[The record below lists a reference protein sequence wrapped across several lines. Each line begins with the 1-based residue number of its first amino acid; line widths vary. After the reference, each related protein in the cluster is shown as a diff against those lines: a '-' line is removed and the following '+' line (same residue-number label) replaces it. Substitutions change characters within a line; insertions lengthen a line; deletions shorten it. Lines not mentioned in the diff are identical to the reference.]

1 MTTVT
6 QLYRHPLKSHGREEL
21 DHKAPS
27 TGQSMPWNQTWA
39 VAHGSARL
47 DGNEWAHCA
56 NLSTGSKAPFGLMP
70 QHHEAILI
78 GSGTTC
84 HLAKLSYAYGTAPS
98 GAKRPPRIDTTASAT
113 STYCAY

>member
-21 DHKAPS
+21 DHTAPS

-39 VAHGSARL
+39 VAHGAARL
-47 DGNEWAHCA
+47 DETEWAHCA

-78 GSGTTC
+78 ESGTTC

-98 GAKRPPRIDTTASAT
+98 GAKLPPRIYTKASAT
-113 STYCAY
+113 STCCAY

>member
-21 DHKAPS
+21 DHIAPS

-39 VAHGSARL
+39 VAHGATRL
-47 DGNEWAHCA
+47 DETEWAHCA
-56 NLSTGSKAPFGLMP
+56 NLSTGSKAPFGLIL
-70 QHHEAILI
+70 QHHGASLI

-84 HLAKLSYAYGTAPS
+84 QLAKLS
-98 GAKRPPRIDTTASAT
+98 
-113 STYCAY
+113 